1 MKHGSGQ
8 FCVSRSKNAKIVLLW
23 VLEKKVAYLQGR
35 EKGRLKSKLKDAFKI
50 MRQFQKSFFC

>member
-8 FCVSRSKNAKIVLLW
+8 FHERSKNAKIVLLW
-23 VLEKKVAYLQGR
+23 VLKKKDIYLQGR

>member
-1 MKHGSGQ
+1 MDLDNFVFHEA
-8 FCVSRSKNAKIVLLW
+8 NAKIVLLW